1 MDCTEVSRKTM
12 QNAALINKKNEI
24 SEAVGSYLLLTKPTI
39 MLLVVLSGAVALFI
53 EGSLLYSPIKC
64 CAILLAVYLTG
75 GCANALNQFFEREI
89 DAKMLR
95 TQKRRPLPQGKI
107 QPTHALIFTV
117 AIGVIG
123 VLIFGL
129 MFNWLSAMIALG
141 TILFYGFFYTLWLK
155 PNTPQNIVIGGAAG
169 AMAPIGV
176 WAGITGEIALEPI
189 LVFLIVFLW
198 TPPHFWALA
207 LYYKDDYIKAEL
219 PMMPIVK
226 GERETL
232 KQMFAYTIL
241 TVMASL
247 WLAVIH
253 SGWIYDLTSVWLGA
267 MFIKRNWE
275 TLQNYS
281 EQSAKKLFYF
291 SITYLFGLF
300 AALILDRVVQ
310 IISSNFFN

>member
-1 MDCTEVSRKTM
+1 M
-12 QNAALINKKNEI
+12 QNAVVQKNDI
-24 SEAVGSYLLLTKPTI
+24 SDAIGSYFQLTKPTI

-53 EGSLLYSPIKC
+53 EGSLLIEPLRC

-75 GCANALNQFFEREI
+75 GCANALNQYFERDI
-89 DAKMLR
+89 DAKMTR

-107 QPTHALIFTV
+107 QPTNALIFIV
-117 AIGVIG
+117 AIGAIG

-129 MFNWLSAMIALG
+129 MFNWLSAMLSLG

-176 WAGITGEIALEPI
+176 WAGVTGEIALEPM

-207 LYYKDDYIKAEL
+207 LYCKDDYIKAEL
-219 PMMPIVK
+219 PMMPVVK
-226 GERETL
+226 GERETV
-232 KQMFAYTIL
+232 KQMFTYSLL
-241 TVMASL
+241 TVLASL

-253 SGWIYDLTSVWLGA
+253 DGWIYDVAAVLLGA

-275 TLQNYS
+275 ILQSYS
-281 EQSAKKLFYF
+281 EQSARKLFFF
-291 SITYLFGLF
+291 SIAYLFGLF
-300 AALILDRVVQ
+300 AALILDRVLKMV
-310 IISSNFFN
+310 IERT

>member
-1 MDCTEVSRKTM
+1 M
-12 QNAALINKKNEI
+12 QNAALIHKNDF
-24 SEAVGSYLLLTKPTI
+24 SERVGSYLLLTKPTI
-39 MLLVVLSGAVALFI
+39 MILVVLSGAVSLFI
-53 EGSLLYSPIKC
+53 EGSLLSSPIKC
-64 CAILLAVYLTG
+64 GAILLAVYLTG
-75 GCANALNQFFEREI
+75 GCANALNQFFERDI
-89 DAKMLR
+89 DAKMAR

-107 QPTHALIFTV
+107 QPTNALIFIV
-117 AIGVIG
+117 AIGVVGI
-123 VLIFGL
+123 LIFGA
-129 MFNWLSAMIALG
+129 MFNWLSAMLSLG
-141 TILFYGFFYTLWLK
+141 TILFYGFVYTLWLK

-176 WAGITGEIALEPI
+176 WAGVTGEIAIEPV

-207 LYYKDDYIKAEL
+207 LYCKDDYIKAEL
-219 PMMPIVK
+219 PMMPVVK

-241 TVMASL
+241 TVLVSL

-253 SGWIYDLTSVWLGA
+253 NGWIYDVASVILGA

-281 EQSAKKLFYF
+281 EQSAKKLFFF

-300 AALILDRVVQ
+300 AALILDRIVQ
-310 IISSNFFN
+310 MLF

>member
-1 MDCTEVSRKTM
+1 M
-12 QNAALINKKNEI
+12 QNAVVQKNDLSEI
-24 SEAVGSYLLLTKPTI
+24 LGSYLLLTKPTI
-39 MLLVVLSGAVALFI
+39 MLLVVLSGAVAMFV
-53 EGSLLYSPIKC
+53 EGSLLSEPSKC
-64 CAILLAVYLTG
+64 VAILFAVYLTG
-75 GCANALNQFFEREI
+75 GCANALNQYFERDL
-89 DAKMLR
+89 DAKMAR

-107 QPTHALIFTV
+107 DPNHALMFIAF
-117 AIGVIG
+117 IGVFG
-123 VLIFGL
+123 VMIFGL
-129 MFNWLSAMIALG
+129 MFNWLSAMLSLS
-141 TILFYGFFYTLWLK
+141 TIVFYGFFYTLWLK

-207 LYYKDDYIKAEL
+207 LYCKEDYIKAEL
-219 PMMPIVK
+219 PMMPVVK

-232 KQMFAYTIL
+232 KQMLAYSVL
-241 TVMASL
+241 TVLASL

-253 SGWIYDLTSVWLGA
+253 KGWIYDAASVLLGA

-281 EQSAKKLFYF
+281 EQSAKKFFFF
-291 SITYLFGLF
+291 SILYLFGLF
-300 AALILDRVVQ
+300 AALIADRLVQ
-310 IISSNFFN
+310 MIVEKL

>member
-1 MDCTEVSRKTM
+1 M
-12 QNAALINKKNEI
+12 QNAALIHKKDFAET
-24 SEAVGSYLLLTKPTI
+24 VGSYLLLTKPTI

-53 EGSLLYSPIKC
+53 EGSLLSNPIKC
-64 CAILLAVYLTG
+64 GAMLLAVYLTG
-75 GCANALNQFFEREI
+75 GCANALNQFFERDI
-89 DAKMLR
+89 DAKMAR

-107 QPTHALIFTV
+107 QPSNALIFIV

-123 VLIFGL
+123 VLIFGFV
-129 MFNWLSAMIALG
+129 FNWLSAMISLG

-176 WAGITGEIALEPI
+176 WAGVTGEIALEPV

-207 LYYKDDYIKAEL
+207 LYCKDDYIKAEL
-219 PMMPIVK
+219 PMMPVVK

-232 KQMFAYTIL
+232 KQMLAYTIL
-241 TVMASL
+241 TVLASL
-247 WLAVIH
+247 WLAVIYD
-253 SGWIYDLTSVWLGA
+253 GWIYDMVSVLLGA
-267 MFIKRNWE
+267 RFIKRNWE

-281 EQSAKKLFYF
+281 EQSAKKLFFF

-300 AALILDRVVQ
+300 AALILDRIVQ
-310 IISSNFFN
+310 MLF

>member
-1 MDCTEVSRKTM
+1 M
-12 QNAALINKKNEI
+12 QNAALINKNEI
-24 SEAVGSYLLLTKPTI
+24 SETIVSYLLLTKPTI

-53 EGSLLYSPIKC
+53 EGSLLFSPIKC
-64 CAILLAVYLTG
+64 CTILLAVYLTG

-89 DAKMLR
+89 DAKMAR

-107 QPTHALIFTV
+107 QPTNALVFII

-129 MFNWLSAMIALG
+129 MFNWLSAMLSLG

-207 LYYKDDYIKAEL
+207 LYCKDDYIKAEL
-219 PMMPIVK
+219 PMMPVVK

-241 TVMASL
+241 AVLASL

-253 SGWIYDLTSVWLGA
+253 NGWIYDVASVILGA

-281 EQSAKKLFYF
+281 EQSAKKLFFF

-300 AALILDRVVQ
+300 AALILDRIVQ
-310 IISSNFFN
+310 LIFEIL

>member
-1 MDCTEVSRKTM
+1 M
-12 QNAALINKKNEI
+12 QNAALINKNEI

-53 EGSLLYSPIKC
+53 EGSLLYSPIKS

-89 DAKMLR
+89 DAKMAR

-107 QPTHALIFTV
+107 QPTQALIFTIT
-117 AIGVIG
+117 IGVIG

-129 MFNWLSAMIALG
+129 MFNWISAMIALG

-207 LYYKDDYIKAEL
+207 LYCKDDYIKAEL
-219 PMMPIVK
+219 PMMPVVK

-241 TVMASL
+241 TVLTSL
-247 WLAVIH
+247 WLAIIH
-253 SGWIYDLTSVWLGA
+253 KGWIYDITSVILGA

-281 EQSAKKLFYF
+281 EQSAKKLFFF

-300 AALILDRVVQ
+300 AALILDRIVQ
-310 IISSNFFN
+310 LIFN